1 MTDLAD
7 KIYEATGLTLNAADT
22 EAIGRLI
29 GQARTEARL
38 AWENKL
44 EVIAQRIEDR
54 LSDCPPNQTEA
65 YLRAAYIVRKAKEQ
79 TND

>member
-7 KIYEATGLTLNAADT
+7 KIYEATGLTLNAADV
-22 EAIGRLI
+22 EAIGRMI

-44 EVIAQRIEDR
+44 EAIAQCIEDR
-54 LSDCPPNQTEA
+54 LGDCEPSQTEA
-65 YLRAAYIVRKAKEQ
+65 YLRAAYIVRKAKET